1 MKLLNDY
8 PMKRSLLL
16 VAVLLLTACETETID
31 LRDEIVSAMTAND
44 SFVVLED
51 FRWQQFARKGDDPY
65 NLDVISTNRIS
76 FVQNRYLT
84 DHFFDEQLNQ
94 EGTSERSLLQGSTY
108 KNIFNQ
114 QAAIRFERDWYGIE
128 LQQINQIGLGTI
140 DPEDVISQLLYQSSD
155 LYYKSDEGIT
165 GSFED
170 YRYVV
175 VTVNKDLFET
185 LFVHTVAPYLDF
197 PYDYRVFIELEF
209 NDEYLIEAITFDFS
223 NLLSQ
228 YKDYF
233 EVQQGVR
240 FTSLDV
246 NYTITYSEYGEVLH
260 NPPIITSRLY
270 VDGQVV
276 INPEN
281 AMSEGTNV
289 DLRIVR
295 DSDLVARVN
304 TLVFRAIPS
313 TPMRLLLIELV
324 KEEPG
329 GLILVHE
336 QVWLDVGSEGLDYF
350 DQELPATDQTYYVVV
365 RGITRSQGRYFSE
378 IIQLDYSQE
387 D

>member
-1 MKLLNDY
+1 
-8 PMKRSLLL
+8 MKRSLLL
-16 VAVLLLTACETETID
+16 FAVLFLTACETAPID
-31 LRDEIVSAMTAND
+31 LRDEIVTSMAAND
-44 SFVVLED
+44 SFVVTEE
-51 FRWQQFARKGDDPY
+51 FRWQQFARKANQPY

-84 DHFFDEQLNQ
+84 DHFFDEQRNQ
-94 EGTSERSLLQGSTY
+94 EGVSERTLFQGSTY

-114 QAAIRFERDWYGIE
+114 QAAIRFDRDWLGIQ

-140 DPEDVISQLLYQSSD
+140 DPEDLISQLLYQSTD

-185 LFVHTVAPYLDF
+185 LFVHSLAPYLDF

-209 NDEYLIEAITFDFS
+209 NEAYLIESITFDFS

-228 YKDYF
+228 YRDYY

-246 NYTITYSEYGEVLH
+246 SYTLTYSEYSEVLH
-260 NPPIITSRLY
+260 SPPIIASRLFN
-270 VDGQVV
+270 DGQVV

-281 AMSEGTNV
+281 AIPRSDNV

-295 DSDLVARVN
+295 DSDLVARMN
-304 TLVFRAIPS
+304 TLVFRAIPDTS
-313 TPMRLLLIELV
+313 MRLLMIEIV
-324 KEEPG
+324 IEEPE
-329 GLILVHE
+329 GLTLLHE
-336 QVWLDVGSEGLDYF
+336 QVWLDVSEDGIDYF
-350 DQELPATDQTYYVVV
+350 EQELPSEDQTYYVVI

-378 IIQLDYSQE
+378 IVRLNYTQE
-387 D
+387 N

>member
-1 MKLLNDY
+1 
-8 PMKRSLLL
+8 MKRSLLL
-16 VAVLLLTACETETID
+16 FAVLFLTACETAPID
-31 LRDEIVSAMTAND
+31 LRDEIVTAMAAND
-44 SFVVLED
+44 SFVVVEE
-51 FRWQQFARKGDDPY
+51 FRWQQFARKANEPY

-84 DHFFDEQLNQ
+84 DHFFDEQRNQ
-94 EGTSERSLLQGSTY
+94 EGVSERTLFQGSTY

-114 QAAIRFERDWYGIE
+114 QAAIRFERDWLGIQ

-140 DPEDVISQLLYQSSD
+140 DPEDLISQLLYQSTD

-185 LFVHTVAPYLDF
+185 LFVHTLAPYLDF

-209 NDEYLIEAITFDFS
+209 NEAYLIESITFDFT

-228 YKDYF
+228 YRDYY

-246 NYTITYSEYGEVLH
+246 SYSLTYSEYSEVLH
-260 NPPIITSRLY
+260 SPPIIASRLFL
-270 VDGQVV
+270 DGQVV
-276 INPEN
+276 INPAN
-281 AMSEGTNV
+281 AIPRSANV

-295 DSDLVARVN
+295 DSDLVARIN
-304 TLVFRAIPS
+304 TLVFRAIPD

-324 KEEPG
+324 KEEPQ
-329 GLILVHE
+329 GLTLLHE
-336 QVWLDVGSEGLDYF
+336 QVWLDVSEEGIDYF
-350 DQELPATDQTYYVVV
+350 EQELPSEDQTYYVFV

-378 IIQLDYSQE
+378 IIRLNYTQE
-387 D
+387 N